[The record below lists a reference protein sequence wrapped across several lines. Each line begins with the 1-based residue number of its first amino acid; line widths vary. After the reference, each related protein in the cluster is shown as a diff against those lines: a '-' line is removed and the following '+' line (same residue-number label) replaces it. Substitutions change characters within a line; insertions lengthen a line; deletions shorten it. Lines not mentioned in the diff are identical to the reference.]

1 MPELPHLILPRA
13 EVNLDRRK
21 KPGFGRSV
29 PREPGEH
36 AARITQAVDEALAT
50 HAALRATIVDPELIV
65 RVRTTHF
72 LPEDEWIRAGLT
84 VLGHDENDSVVLF
97 ASDTELTDFR
107 ARLAAYSE
115 GVPQGQVNPRY
126 AALIACIEEFGPLSP
141 RNRIGG
147 ALRDEGYTEVE
158 SFGADAQFTLDVELW
173 EVGTQEE
180 RAFQADSLNVQV
192 SRHGG
197 EITDRYVGVTFT
209 ALRVLGNGQLIQWLL
224 SVPIVRVIDLPPQVD
239 TDVSEL
245 LETGIRDLGPIENPD
260 ADAPLVAILDSG
272 VNEGHPLLAPVVIER
287 SSAPATLGLSDVFGH
302 GSKVSGIAA
311 YGDVRNSLESGS
323 FKASIR
329 ICSGKV
335 VNDNGAFDNLKL
347 VPSQMNEIIRGL
359 HSRGCRIFNLSI
371 GDRKARYSGGKVG
384 TWTAILDEL
393 ARELNI
399 LIVVAAGNYEHE
411 PANGNAEDHLTG
423 YPRYL
428 IRQECRLLEPG
439 VAANVLTVGAIAH
452 AAAVTEQGPGTFS
465 VRPIANVGE
474 PAPFTRCGPGV
485 GDGLKPDL
493 CDDGGNMLY
502 DGLTQGITRRSE
514 SEILTTHHRY
524 LERLFTTGFGTSYAA
539 PLVAHKAAQV
549 LKAFPTVSA
558 NLLRALLASSARLP
572 EASVERLK
580 GMGPTAIRNACGY
593 GIANAVV
600 ASTSDTN
607 RVVLYADD
615 TIGMDRFFVYEVP
628 IPREFRET
636 KGKRAIKVTL
646 AFDPPTRHTR
656 AAYLGVQMSFRLVR
670 GKTLGEVIDH
680 YRQRNA
686 EIDGKPPELES
697 KYNCG
702 FDSGPNTRECGT
714 LQRDVFEMSRN
725 PAAEYGDTYFL
736 VVRCERK
743 WSPDEFAQQRFA
755 LVVEMSHTAD
765 IELYERVRERVTVRV
780 RA

>member
-21 KPGFGRSV
+21 RPGFGKSV
-29 PREPGEH
+29 PREPVEQ
-36 AARITQAVDEALAT
+36 ATRISRAVDEALAT

-97 ASDTELTDFR
+97 ASDADLTAFR

-115 GVPQGQVNPRY
+115 GVPEGQVNPHY

-141 RNRIGG
+141 RDRIGG
-147 ALRDEGYTEVE
+147 ALRDEGYEEVE

-180 RAFQADSLNVQV
+180 RGTQTDALNVQV
-192 SRHGG
+192 TRRGG
-197 EITDRYVGVTFT
+197 EITDRYIGVTFT
-209 ALRVLGNGQLIQWLL
+209 ALRIMGNGQLIQWLL
-224 SVPIVRVIDLPPQVD
+224 SLPIVRVIDLPPQVD
-239 TDVSEL
+239 TDFTEL
-245 LETGIRDLGPIENPD
+245 LDTRIRDLSVIENPD
-260 ADAPLVAILDSG
+260 TDAPLVAVLDSG

-287 SSAPATLGLSDVFGH
+287 TSAPASLGLSDVFGH

-311 YGDVRNSLESGS
+311 YGDVRDCLESGS

-335 VNDNGAFDNLKL
+335 VNDAGAFDNLKL
-347 VPSQMNEIIRGL
+347 VPSQMNEIIRRL
-359 HSRGCRIFNLSI
+359 HARGCRIFNLSI
-371 GDRKARYSGGKVG
+371 GDRKARYGGGKVG

-393 ARELNI
+393 ARELNV

-428 IRQECRLLEPG
+428 TGPESRLLEPG

-452 AAAVTEQGPGTFS
+452 AAAVTEQGPGNVS

-485 GDGLKPDL
+485 GEGLKPDL

-502 DGLTQGITRRSE
+502 DGLTQGLVRRPE
-514 SEILTTHHRY
+514 SEILTTHPRY

-539 PLVAHKAAQV
+539 PLVAHKAAHV
-549 LKAFPTVSA
+549 LKVFPTASA
-558 NLLRALLASSARLP
+558 NLMRALLASSAHLP
-572 EASVERLK
+572 EASVQRLR
-580 GMGPTAIRNACGY
+580 GLGPAAVRNACGY
-593 GIANAVV
+593 GVANAVI

-628 IPREFRET
+628 IPREFSET

-670 GKTLGEVIDH
+670 GKTLGQIIDH
-680 YRQRNA
+680 YRQRDQTV
-686 EIDGKPPELES
+686 EGKHPELEGKFDCS
-697 KYNCG
+697 
-702 FDSGPNTRECGT
+702 FDSGPNSRECGT
-714 LQRDVFEMSRN
+714 LQSAVFEMSRN

-755 LVVEMSHTAD
+755 LVVEMSHAEN
-765 IELYERVRERVTVRV
+765 IALYERVRERVVVRV